1 MDLPNTQELVFD
13 ELYIQGAKAI
23 QLQKMSYEIKL
34 CNWSIGNLNVIYFV
48 ILFSFVNLL
57 HKSYR

>member
-13 ELYIQGAKAI
+13 ELYIQGAMAI

-34 CNWSIGNLNVIYFV
+34 CN
-48 ILFSFVNLL
+48 
-57 HKSYR
+57 